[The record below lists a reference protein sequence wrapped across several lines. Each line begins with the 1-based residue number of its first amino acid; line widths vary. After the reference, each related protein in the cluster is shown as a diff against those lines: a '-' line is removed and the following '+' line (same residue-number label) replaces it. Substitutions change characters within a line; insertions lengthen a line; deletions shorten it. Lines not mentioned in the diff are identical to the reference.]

1 MGVAVSSAAECILV
15 PSSAAKVL
23 VAAWLLRIAA
33 EGSNSAS
40 FAAESAGSFGSAERS
55 ETFAAAAG
63 NSFVAAAS
71 TVVGVTDVPVDLV
84 VDAEDVLAGFVL
96 VDLVIGQC
104 AHYLQMWF
112 LLAPGRTVQLLAVRL
127 MARLLAARQAVQ

>member
-1 MGVAVSSAAECILV
+1 MHPLFQVIVWKENENGVSI
-15 PSSAAKVL
+15 P
-23 VAAWLLRIAA
+23 
-33 EGSNSAS
+33 
-40 FAAESAGSFGSAERS
+40 ERS

-112 LLAPGRTVQLLAVRL
+112 LCKPKILKHFTFRWFLLQIF
-127 MARLLAARQAVQ
+127 LLQKSH

>member
-1 MGVAVSSAAECILV
+1 MGVAVSSAAERILV

-55 ETFAAAAG
+55 ETFAAAG

-96 VDLVIGQC
+96 VDHVIGQC

-112 LLAPGRTVQLLAVRL
+112 LLAPGPTVQLLAVRL